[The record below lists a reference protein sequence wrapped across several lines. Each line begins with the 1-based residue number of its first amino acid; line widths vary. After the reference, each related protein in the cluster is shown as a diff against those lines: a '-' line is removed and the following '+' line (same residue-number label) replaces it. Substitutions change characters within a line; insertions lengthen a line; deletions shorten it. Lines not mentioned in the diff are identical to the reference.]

1 MEKTIKIN
9 SKTSLKVSNNIGWML
24 AYRDQFGRD
33 IVPTLIPALTAALE
47 IAVEVNKA
55 AQAEGVAT
63 MDVLKVLDSDALRD
77 ALIEISGI
85 EMVDIIHI
93 IWAMAKAADDDIEE
107 PGEWVKQFDQFP
119 LDTILPVI
127 FDMVVSCMVSSKNS
141 KRFQTMMQSLKPSP
155 STES

>member
-1 MEKTIKIN
+1 MEKTIKID

-33 IVPTLIPALTAALE
+33 IVPTLVPALTAALE

-63 MDVLKVLDSDALRD
+63 MDVLKALDADALRD
-77 ALIEISGI
+77 AMLEISGI

-93 IWAMAKAADDDIEE
+93 IWAMAKAADESIEE
-107 PGEWVKQFDQFP
+107 PSEWVKQFDKFP
-119 LDTILPVI
+119 LDAILPVI
-127 FDMVVSCMVSSKNS
+127 FDMVFACMVTSKNY
-141 KRFQTMMQSLKPSP
+141 KRFQTLMQSLKPSP
-155 STES
+155 SMES